1 MEEDFEQDYISEIL
15 DDIFLSPCENCNDK
29 AECNYANHSNCCDKK
44 FYSML
49 KAERIA

>member
-1 MEEDFEQDYISEIL
+1 MEEDFEQDYISKIL
-15 DDIFLSPCENCNDK
+15 EEKFTSPCENCNNK
-29 AECNYANHSNCCDKK
+29 AECNYENHSICCDKQ